1 MPSPT
6 SNSIYGII
14 NDAMRDAGLLGE
26 GEEPNSEALAVNFRR
41 LNDIINLWQTQG
53 LKLFY
58 LQEVTVP
65 LVASQSI
72 YTLGPTGNVVM
83 AKPSRVLEG
92 WILQT
97 ASNTRRPLTCLSW
110 DEWVSLGQVVGNNGA
125 INSYFVD
132 KQATMLK
139 VNVWPPP
146 NTAEVSN
153 TLRLLTQVQATN
165 QINLEDSMMFPQEW
179 RIALRW
185 GLADDIATGQ
195 PQAIMDRCQ
204 QRSNQYREAL
214 EDWDVEDTATTFVVD
229 SNTGY
234 GGRGRFR

>member
-1 MPSPT
+1 MASPT

-14 NDAMRDAGLLGE
+14 NDAMHDAGLLGE
-26 GEEPNSEALAVNFRR
+26 GDEPDSEQLAVNFRR

-72 YTLGPTGNVVM
+72 YVLGLTGDVVM
-83 AKPSRVLEG
+83 DKPSR
-92 WILQT
+92 ILQGYVLD
-97 ASNTRRPLTCLSW
+97 AVSNTRRPIRELSW
-110 DEWVSLGQVVGNNGA
+110 NEWMTLSQTTGNDST
-125 INSYFVD
+125 ITSYFVD
-132 KQATMLK
+132 KQVTSLRVHFWNA
-139 VNVWPPP
+139 P
-146 NTAEVSN
+146 NASEAAN
-153 TLRLLTQVQATN
+153 TVVLLTQVQAPN
-165 QINLEDSMMFPQEW
+165 QINLEESMTFPQEW

-204 QRSNQYREAL
+204 QRSNTYREAL
-214 EDWDVEDTATTFVVD
+214 EDWDVEDTSTRFTVD
-229 SNTGY
+229 SQHGY

>member
-14 NDAMRDAGLLGE
+14 NDAMHDAGLLGE
-26 GEEPNSEALAVNFRR
+26 GEEPNSEALATNFRR

-65 LVASQSI
+65 LVASQSL
-72 YTLGPTGNVVM
+72 YTLSPTGNVVM
-83 AKPSRVLEG
+83 PKPSR
-92 WILQT
+92 ILQAYVLT
-97 ASNTRRPLTCLSW
+97 AGSNTKRPLDNLSW
-110 DEWVSLGQVVGNNGA
+110 NEWVTLSQTTGNDGS
-125 INSYFVD
+125 ISSYFVD
-132 KQATMLK
+132 KQVNKLK
-139 VNVWPPP
+139 VHFWPPP
-146 NTAEVSN
+146 SAPEAANSVK
-153 TLRLLTQVQATN
+153 LLTQVQATN
-165 QINLEDSMMFPQEW
+165 QINLEDIMEFPQEW

-185 GLADDIATGQ
+185 GLADDISTGQ

-214 EDWDVEDTATTFVVD
+214 EDWDVEDTETTFTVD
-229 SNTGY
+229 SRMGY

>member
-6 SNSIYGII
+6 SNTIHGII
-14 NDAMRDAGLLGE
+14 NDAMHDAGLLGE
-26 GEEPNSEALAVNFRR
+26 GEVPNSEALATNFRR

-65 LVASQSI
+65 LVASQSL
-72 YTLGPTGNVVM
+72 YTLGPVGNVVM
-83 AKPSRVLEG
+83 PKPSRVLQAYVLNAG
-92 WILQT
+92 
-97 ASNTRRPLTCLSW
+97 SNTKRPLDNLSW
-110 DEWVSLGQVVGNNGA
+110 NEWITLSQTTGNNGS
-125 INSYFVD
+125 ISSYFVD
-132 KQATMLK
+132 KQVTELK
-139 VNVWPPP
+139 VHFWPPP
-146 NTAEVSN
+146 AATDAVNTVV
-153 TLRLLTQVQATN
+153 LLTQVQATN
-165 QINLEDSMMFPQEW
+165 QTNLEDSMEFPQEW

-204 QRSNQYREAL
+204 QRANQYREAL
-214 EDWDVEDTATTFVVD
+214 EDWDVEDTETSFVVD
-229 SNTGY
+229 SRMGY